1 MSEVSTPRVTTMVE
15 RAGLGLYTLPGEIE
29 PARADLAWQFLAKPL
44 GRHSEEL
51 QLLVSRL
58 RSDLGLPRLVIQRS
72 GDGRVVLLSAPRQRG
87 EPPRPIATVAD
98 VEDAERLGFRLRWA
112 EATGQP
118 LPGTDPPH
126 EAPVPLPEAPSRLL
140 AYTSTTAVRPG
151 EQVTLHVSAPGPV
164 EVELVRLQSR
174 RRSDALVVGEAAA
187 VVCPASPQRVVP
199 GAHGRVALGDLSADG
214 PVTLQ
219 LTFCSTRSRERRG
232 VLASWGD
239 PWHGEGL
246 ALHLEPGDC
255 LAATTSKGGVYSTI
269 ELPGATF
276 APWTWHTVTATVEA
290 ASLSV
295 TVLGEDGDRV
305 HRSTFAGGA
314 WRSVPGELV
323 IGATGVGG
331 PSDARDHFDGRVEQV
346 ALVAGTLSTEES
358 QHLATPGDTC
368 GAQELVDRLVGWWD
382 FSVDIAAW
390 TITDRGPR
398 ARHGT
403 WHNLPRRA
411 VCGSRWDGTTE
422 DWRRAPDQFAAVH
435 LCSDSLEDAGW
446 PVTHAI
452 TVPDLASGFYAFR
465 VRHRDDEIDVP
476 LIVMPPSHVS
486 TPVLLLVPTAT
497 YTAYANSRF
506 WWEDPIQEAVSDR
519 LVEIGEG
526 DRTLMAWSELGLS
539 HYDQHADGTDVCHV
553 SDRRPNVY
561 LRADNVHDEGYCS
574 DLDLVEWLEKSG
586 YRWAAVSDRE
596 LDRDP
601 SILDRCSVVVTGTH
615 PEYVSGN
622 EFDALAG
629 WIRRGGRMIYLGGNG
644 FQTRVSFDRERP
656 WITENRRIEHWGGN
670 WPTMAAERRLAS
682 DGELGGYVAQTGR
695 STIGLLGVESVT
707 MGFDESRPYRRLPD
721 PDPRTSFVFDG
732 VTAPVIGAHGRI
744 GGAVVGQ
751 EWDNAAGTD
760 VPPYHHVLARSEGH
774 SIVPALFGAA
784 RAPYHCDMTIRFE
797 PSGGAVFAVGTM
809 AWCAALNDDEA
820 DVSQITRNVIDRFLD
835 PAGWSLDA

>member
-1 MSEVSTPRVTTMVE
+1 VSEISTPRVTTMVE
-15 RAGLGLYTLPGEIE
+15 RAGLGLYTLPEE
-29 PARADLAWQFLAKPL
+29 VDPARTDLAEEFLAQPL
-44 GRHSEEL
+44 GRHREEL
-51 QLLVSRL
+51 QLVVSRL

-72 GDGRVVLLSAPRQRG
+72 ADDRVVLLSAPRRRG
-87 EPPRPIATVAD
+87 APPRPIATVAN
-98 VEDAERLGFRLRWA
+98 VEDAERLGFRLRWVQ
-112 EATGQP
+112 ATGQTP
-118 LPGTDPPH
+118 PGADPPH
-126 EAPVPLPEAPSRLL
+126 EAPVSLPDAPARLL

-164 EVELVRLQSR
+164 EVELVRVRSR
-174 RRSDALVVGEAAA
+174 RREDAVAVEEVAA

-199 GAHGRVALGDLSADG
+199 GAHGRVLLGDVAADG

-219 LTFCSTRSRERRG
+219 LTFCPTHSRDRRQ

-239 PWHGEGL
+239 PWRGEGL
-246 ALHLEPGDC
+246 ALHLEPGGR
-255 LAATTSKGGVYSTI
+255 LAATACKGGVCSTV
-269 ELPGATF
+269 ELPEATF
-276 APWTWHTVTATVEA
+276 TPWTWHTVTATVGA
-290 ASLSV
+290 TSLSIRA
-295 TVLGEDGDRV
+295 LGEEKDRV
-305 HRSTFAGGA
+305 HHSTFDERA
-314 WRSVPGELV
+314 WRLVPGELV

-331 PSDARDHFDGRVEQV
+331 PCNARDHFDGRVEQL
-346 ALVAGTLSTEES
+346 ALVAGPLSAEES
-358 QHLATPGDTC
+358 RHLAMPGGTC
-368 GAQELVDRLVGWWD
+368 LVQDLVDRLIGWWD

-435 LCSDSLEDAGW
+435 LCSDALEDAGW
-446 PVTHAI
+446 PVTHAL
-452 TVPDLASGFYAFR
+452 TVPNVASGFYAFR
-465 VRHRDDEIDVP
+465 VRHHDDEIDVP
-476 LIVMPPSHVS
+476 LIVMPPSRAS

-574 DLDLVEWLEKSG
+574 DLDLVEWLEDSG
-586 YRWAAVSDRE
+586 YHWAAVTDRE

-601 SILDRCSVVVTGTH
+601 SLLDRCNVLVTGTH

-622 EFDALAG
+622 EFDALAR
-629 WIRRGGRMIYLGGNG
+629 WIHRGGRMLYLGGNG
-644 FQTRVSFDRERP
+644 FQTRVNFDKERP
-656 WITENRRIEHWGGN
+656 WITENRRIEHWGGS
-670 WPTMAAERRLAS
+670 WPTMTAERRLAS
-682 DGELGGYVAQTGR
+682 DGDLGGYVAQMGR

-707 MGFDESRPYRRLPD
+707 MGFDESRPYHRLAD
-721 PDPRTSFVFDG
+721 PDPRTAFVFDG
-732 VTAPVIGAHGRI
+732 IAASVIGAHGRI

-760 VPPYHHVLARSEGH
+760 VPPDHYVLAHSEGH
-774 SIVPALFGAA
+774 SIIPALFGAA

-809 AWCAALNDDEA
+809 AWCAALNDVEA
-820 DVSQITRNVIDRFLD
+820 DVSRITRNVIDRFLD
-835 PAGWSLDA
+835 PAGWPSDA